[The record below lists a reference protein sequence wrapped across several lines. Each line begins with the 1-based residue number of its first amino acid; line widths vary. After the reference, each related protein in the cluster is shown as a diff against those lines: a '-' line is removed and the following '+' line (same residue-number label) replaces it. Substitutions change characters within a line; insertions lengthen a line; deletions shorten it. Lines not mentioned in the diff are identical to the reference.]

1 MIIRSRTHALT
12 HPAPADSIQSAPRDS
27 AQAAPAN
34 HGRFA
39 RVGTLPLIVLLSLA
53 ALFLTACGQ
62 NIYKLPEFNFA
73 GRPTPPSGLQ
83 QRVMVAVTSNGSN
96 GQLFIL
102 DGLRD
107 LRNNVQNTVPP
118 FTISGFSG
126 GDPVQILS
134 FPEELRA
141 YVYSGVSPYGIS
153 VVNYGTEAAAG
164 AVGGTTGASSQF
176 ALAPDFVRV
185 YSAEEQ
191 NGQLLVGD
199 QLTGITYYLNLP
211 NVYRVSV
218 NRGDT
223 VALAMV
229 RNSNA
234 LYRVVKLNPNSLA
247 PPGAVDCEPNILP
260 VYCVLPVPGTF
271 DRPYDVVYSLDGTN
285 AYVLN
290 CGVEC
295 GGGANGGSGVS
306 FIPQA
311 LVQINTIP
319 TSLPYP
325 PVVSSTTSI
334 PGGVTAGLE
343 SSAGLYLSGQQ
354 LQPDGLFAGNLT
366 VLNTTTLVPSAP
378 VRISDGM
385 HSKMLFADD
394 NTLWI
399 GSQFCATGERA
410 HQAALGATG
419 QAGNFNCLTRFDL
432 GAQTATI
439 VPSLAANANGVLSV
453 PYPNEDNNLTYYGS
467 LTGLC
472 WVQNLHKVYTA
483 YGGQVHAFN
492 TVDGSEINN
501 TNITVQGTVLDV
513 AYMDALTNSAN

>member
-1 MIIRSRTHALT
+1 MNIHRFSQ
-12 HPAPADSIQSAPRDS
+12 APARPNVALP
-27 AQAAPAN
+27 AQPLAARLAARP
-34 HGRFA
+34 GLFA
-39 RVGTLPLIVLLSLA
+39 GFGTLPLALLFSLA
-53 ALFLTACGQ
+53 AALLTGCGQ
-62 NIYKLPEFNFA
+62 NIYKTPEFNFA
-73 GRPTPPSGLQ
+73 GRPTPPSLLQ
-83 QRVMVAVTSNGSN
+83 ERVLVSSTSNGSN

-107 LRNNVQNTVPP
+107 LRNNVQNTLPP
-118 FTISGFSG
+118 YTISGFTG
-126 GDPVQILS
+126 NLPTQILN
-134 FPEELRA
+134 FPEELRG
-141 YVYSGVSPYGIS
+141 YVYSAASPYSIS
-153 VVNYGTEAAAG
+153 VINYGTEAAAG
-164 AVGGTTGASSQF
+164 TVTGTTGPSSQV
-176 ALAPDFVRV
+176 ALAPDFIRV

-191 NGQLLVGD
+191 NGQLVVAD
-199 QLTGITYYLNLP
+199 QSSGGVYYLNLP

-229 RNSNA
+229 RNSDS

-247 PPGAVDCEPNILP
+247 PPGAIDCEPNVLP

-271 DRPYDVVYSLDGTN
+271 DRPYDVVYALDGSA

-290 CGVEC
+290 CGAEC
-295 GGGANGGSGVS
+295 GGGLRGGSAVS

-311 LVQINTIP
+311 PLQINTIP
-319 TSLPYP
+319 TAVPYP
-325 PVVSSTTSI
+325 AVVTATVPI
-334 PGGVTAGLE
+334 PGGVTAGLA
-343 SSAGLYLSGQQ
+343 SSSVLYLSGQQ

-366 VLNTTTLVPSAP
+366 SLNLSTLAPSAP

-410 HQAALGATG
+410 HQAALGVTG
-419 QAGNFNCLTRFDL
+419 QAGNYNCLTRYDL
-432 GAQTATI
+432 GSNAATI
-439 VPSLAANANGVLSV
+439 VPNITTNANGVASV
-453 PYPNEDNNLTYYGS
+453 PYPNEDNNLAYYGS

-501 TNITVQGTVLDV
+501 VNITVQGTVLDV